1 MMMTTFYWFTRRL
14 GLRQGRRG
22 TAETFFDVQP
32 QSEPQP
38 GLCFFAK
45 ARRMS
50 HVAARATRAS
60 AASV

>member
-1 MMMTTFYWFTRRL
+1 MMRTVGWFARRL
-14 GLRQGRRG
+14 GLGQGRRG
-22 TAETFFDVQP
+22 AAETIFDLQP

-38 GLCFFAK
+38 GFCFFAK
-45 ARRMS
+45 ARRVS